1 MSESQ
6 KMLMQIALIR
16 IAEMDRQLKEKLV
29 KEEKE
34 KDWEEVMED
43 LSNQAYRQS
52 FMGRDRSKDA
62 PLLKPAVVVK
72 VGKEIEK

>member
-1 MSESQ
+1 MRKSQ

-43 LSNQAYRQS
+43 LRNQAYRQS
-52 FMGRDRSKDA
+52 FMQLAGR
-62 PLLKPAVVVK
+62 
-72 VGKEIEK
+72 

>member
-6 KMLMQIALIR
+6 KMLMQIALIK

-43 LSNQAYRQS
+43 LRNQAYRQS
-52 FMGRDRSKDA
+52 FMQLAGR
-62 PLLKPAVVVK
+62 
-72 VGKEIEK
+72 

>member
-52 FMGRDRSKDA
+52 FMQLGRR
-62 PLLKPAVVVK
+62 
-72 VGKEIEK
+72 

>member
-1 MSESQ
+1 MSKSQ

-43 LSNQAYRQS
+43 LRNQAYRQS
-52 FMGRDRSKDA
+52 FMQLAGR
-62 PLLKPAVVVK
+62 
-72 VGKEIEK
+72 